1 MASPQKIV
9 VPGFGV
15 GSMLGTPTTLGLAPT
30 STLSIT
36 SSLVGEYA
44 FTGLVTGISLTQV
57 STANGVTGT
66 YTILSAAPGRA
77 LLDGVSSFLVNTTTS
92 VSIVLIGT

>member
-1 MASPQKIV
+1 MASAQKIV
-9 VPGFGV
+9 VQGFGV
-15 GSMLGTPTTLGLAPT
+15 GSMYGTPTTLGLAPT

-44 FTGLVTGISLTQV
+44 VTGLATGVNLSQI

-66 YTILSAAPGRA
+66 YQVLNGAPGRA
-77 LLDGVSSFLVNTTTS
+77 LLDGVSSFLINTTTS
-92 VSIVLIGT
+92 VTIVLIGT